1 MKKLDG
7 INIGFALTGSHC
19 TILEV
24 LPEIKHLIKE
34 GANIFPIVS
43 VTVQETSTRFNQ
55 SKELLKE
62 LEEITGNHV
71 LRSIVEVEP
80 IGPKGLFNV
89 VVVSPCTGNTLA
101 KIANGITDG
110 PVLMAAKAHLRNQ
123 KPLVLGISTNDGLG
137 ANAKN
142 WATLLNTKNIYLI
155 PFGQD
160 DPVNKVNSLKSKM
173 QLTLNTI
180 LAALAGK
187 QLQPLLISYKSCC
200 SCS

>member
-1 MKKLDG
+1 MKKLEG

-24 LPEIKHLIKE
+24 LPEIRNLIAE
-34 GANIFPIVS
+34 GANIFAIVS
-43 VTVQETSTRFNQ
+43 LSVQETNTRFNRAIDLMT
-55 SKELLKE
+55 K
-62 LEEITGNHV
+62 LEEMTGNPV
-71 LRSIVEVEP
+71 LKSIVEVEP
-80 IGPKGLFNV
+80 IGPKGLFHV

-101 KIANGITDG
+101 KMANGITDG

-123 KPLVLGISTNDGLG
+123 RPLVIGISTNDGLG

-142 WATLLNTKNIYLI
+142 WTTLLNTKNIYMI

-173 QLTLNTI
+173 ELTQNTI
-180 LAALAGK
+180 LAALDK
-187 QLQPLLISYKSCC
+187 RQLQPLFVSY
-200 SCS
+200 